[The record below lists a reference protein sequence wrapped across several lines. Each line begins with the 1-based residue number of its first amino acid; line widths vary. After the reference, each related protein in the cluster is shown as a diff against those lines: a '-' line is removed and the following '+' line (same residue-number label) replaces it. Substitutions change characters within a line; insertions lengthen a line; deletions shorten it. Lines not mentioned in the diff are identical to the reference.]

1 MLSQAV
7 SLDPKYGKAWARLGK
22 SAYVRFELLVPIL
35 PRTYFTH
42 HVASHQELHLYDLST
57 KAWNEALGT
66 LPSEG
71 LSAQETQL
79 KLQYQEGLR
88 LSQEGLEARE
98 SRTMESNKLQAIPAN
113 VKPPWIVAL
122 EMEDVLTAN
131 NVLNSCVSALCP
143 IPQARSHAS
152 T

>member
-1 MLSQAV
+1 MPRRARDRLLLSHHRQDAAAPGV
-7 SLDPKYGKAWARLGK
+7 KRITARGRPTDLQ
-22 SAYVRFELLVPIL
+22 
-35 PRTYFTH
+35 YFTH

-71 LSAQETQL
+71 LSAQEMQL
-79 KLQYQEGLR
+79 KSQYQEGHR

-113 VKPPWIVAL
+113 VKPPWIIAL